1 MIRFLI
7 GTAIGAALAA
17 FNFVRWTRS
26 TSPDGPVQARIWL
39 ALCIFSVVSGL
50 LRFVY
55 YRNRRN
61 YFAEEMER
69 KHSLVRKL

>member
-7 GTAIGAALAA
+7 GTGIAAALASL
-17 FNFVRWTRS
+17 NFVRWMRS
-26 TSPDGPVQARIWL
+26 TSPDAPVQARIWL

-69 KHSLVRKL
+69 RRSLTKE